1 MKNFV
6 KIILFVFIFLIIF
19 FTVSYCFLPKKNVN
33 RFGFYKT
40 SLYGILGEPD
50 NTIDV
55 LAIGDSLVYS
65 SISPMEIYGKNGY
78 IVYDCASPAQLISDT
93 YKNFEIALQ
102 VQKPKVAFIE
112 ANVLFR
118 DSSKKPYYD
127 KYLKFFKYSTPLFLY
142 HDNWKNIFIKDKH
155 IDYNKGFIKE
165 DIIRPSKNRNYMKKN
180 SKGKPIP
187 KENIKYL
194 EKIIDLAKKNNVKLI
209 FVGLPSQKSWNYS
222 KHISIQTLEKKYGF
236 TYINLNLKNDLNI
249 NWEKDTKDKGDH
261 LNIYGAKKVS
271 AFISDYLKELGIITS
286 KKNNPKYKH
295 WDIMY
300 QKYLENS

>member
-19 FTVSYCFLPKKNVN
+19 FTVSYCFLPKENVN

-102 VQKPKVAFIE
+102 VQKPKVALIE

-165 DIIRPSKNRNYMKKN
+165 DIIRPSKNRNYMKKK

-286 KKNNPKYKH
+286 KKNNPKYKN